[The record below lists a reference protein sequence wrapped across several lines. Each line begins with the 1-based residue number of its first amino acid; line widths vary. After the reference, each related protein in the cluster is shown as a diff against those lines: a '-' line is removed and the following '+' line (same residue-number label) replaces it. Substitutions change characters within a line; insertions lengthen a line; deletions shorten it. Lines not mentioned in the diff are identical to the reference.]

1 MGGNR
6 KRARRGRGEG
16 TIYYDASKKL
26 YVTQV
31 SLGYDADGRRIRP
44 TVYGK
49 TKREVQ
55 EKLAQLQQNAH
66 LGKPVKPSN
75 LTVQQHFEDWLRTK
89 KPPATASATYDWYR
103 RHIKNHII
111 PFLGRFKVR
120 DVTYVEL
127 NRFWEALEEKG
138 LSRTTV
144 AGIRSVVRMG
154 FRDAC
159 LKGIIQMNPCDL
171 AAKRTPGRSEVR
183 FLTYDEQEAF
193 LLAARGEWLED
204 AFLFAIHT
212 GLRPGEL
219 FGLAWPA
226 IDFRKKQAIIRQALH
241 EEGGRL
247 FLGELKTDAGYRVI
261 SLSDTAIEAL
271 RRQRKRQAEAA
282 LKAGGKWTNT
292 HSLIFTDRRG
302 GPLRRSNVL
311 RRDLRRIARRASIIQ
326 MAWRLGF
333 DHEQL
338 LDLYKQSGE
347 GPVRPGDQFIVNGVP
362 FTVEAADVMEGVHL
376 YTFRHTHVS
385 ILIDQGWDIKSIARR
400 IGHTDEAFTLKTYAH
415 LMPGKDEEAA
425 EIMDRVHA
433 RREWQ

>member
-16 TIYYDASKKL
+16 TIYFDEKKGL
-26 YVTQV
+26 YAAQV
-31 SLGYDADGRRIRP
+31 SLGYNAQGKRVRP

-55 EKLAQLQQNAH
+55 EKLVQLQQNAS
-66 LGKPVKPSN
+66 LGKPVQPSR

-89 KPPATASATYDWYR
+89 KPPATASATYEWYR
-103 RHIKNHII
+103 AHIYNHII
-111 PFLGRFKVR
+111 PFLGRYKVR
-120 DVTYVEL
+120 DVTYLEI

-138 LSRTTV
+138 LSRTSV
-144 AGIRSVVRMG
+144 AGIRSVLRMG

-171 AAKRTPGRSEVR
+171 AAKRTAKRSEVR
-183 FLTYDEQEAF
+183 YLNYDEQEAF
-193 LLAARGEWLED
+193 LIAARGEWLED

-219 FGLAWPA
+219 LGLAWPA
-226 IDFRKKQAIIRQALH
+226 IDFRRKQAIIRQSLH
-241 EEGGRL
+241 EESGRL

-261 SLSDTAIEAL
+261 SLSETAVEAL

-282 LKAGGKWTNT
+282 LKAGGQWKNT
-292 HSLIFTDRRG
+292 YSLVFTDRNG
-302 GPLRRSNVL
+302 GPLRRSNIL
-311 RRDLRRIARRASIIQ
+311 RRDLRRITRRASIIQ

-333 DHEQL
+333 DHVEL
-338 LDLYKQSGE
+338 LRLYKEAGE
-347 GPVRPGDQFIVNGVP
+347 GPVRPGDQIVINGVP
-362 FTVEAADVMEGVHL
+362 FEVEASDVMEGVNL

-385 ILIDQGWDIKSIARR
+385 ILLDQGWDIKSIARR
-400 IGHTDEAFTLKTYAH
+400 LGHTNEAFTLKTYAH
-415 LMPGKDEEAA
+415 LMPGKDAEAA

-433 RREWQ
+433 QREWQ